1 MSNNLEKI
9 LAEPSYWIE
18 GVNGDLY
25 NAIIEYMEEN
35 NLTKTETAKVLG
47 MSKGR
52 LSQILNCRN
61 SNFTIKKLIEI
72 SIKVGKYPV
81 FELNDKKSY
90 INQLNKNKGVVLKI
104 YHLNEYSLVE
114 GSKKQETLTYK
125 ENTKLKIA

>member
-1 MSNNLEKI
+1 MSNKLEKI
-9 LAEPSYWIE
+9 LSKPSYWIE

-25 NAIIEYMEEN
+25 NAIMEYMEEN

-47 MSKGR
+47 ISKGR
-52 LSQILNCRN
+52 LSQILNCGN

>member
-9 LAEPSYWIE
+9 LAKSSYWIE

-25 NAIIEYMEEN
+25 NAIMEYMEEN
-35 NLTKTETAKVLG
+35 NLTKTETAKILG

-52 LSQILNCRN
+52 LSQILNCGN

-90 INQLNKNKGVVLKI
+90 ISQLNKNKGAVLKI
-104 YHLNEYSLVE
+104 HHLNEYFLVE
-114 GSKKQETLTYK
+114 ESKKQETLTYK
-125 ENTKLKIA
+125 ENTNLKIA

>member
-1 MSNNLEKI
+1 MSNKLEKI
-9 LAEPSYWIE
+9 LSEPSYWIE

-47 MSKGR
+47 ISKGR
-52 LSQILNCRN
+52 LSQILNCGN

-125 ENTKLKIA
+125 ENTKLKIV

>member
-1 MSNNLEKI
+1 MSNKLEKI
-9 LAEPSYWIE
+9 LSEPSYWIE

-25 NAIIEYMEEN
+25 NAIMEYMEEN
-35 NLTKTETAKVLG
+35 NLTKTETAKILG

-52 LSQILNCRN
+52 LSQILNCGN

>member
-47 MSKGR
+47 ISKGR
-52 LSQILNCRN
+52 LSQILNCGN

-90 INQLNKNKGVVLKI
+90 ISQLNKNKGVVLKI